1 VVKLRRYTRAYAEA
15 EAAKGNH
22 DATIATN
29 VYLTL
34 AQLNKI
40 DRLIERREAE
50 DSAKLGRKAP
60 PMSVT
65 DFFRVLVDELPEGE
79 SQ

>member
-1 VVKLRRYTRAYAEA
+1 MAKLRRYTRAYAEA

-34 AQLNKI
+34 VQLNKI
-40 DRLIERREAE
+40 DRLIVRREAE
-50 DSAKLGRKAP
+50 DSVKLSRKAP
-60 PMSVT
+60 RMSVT
-65 DFFRVLVDELPEGE
+65 DFFRVLVDELPEDVRR
-79 SQ
+79 